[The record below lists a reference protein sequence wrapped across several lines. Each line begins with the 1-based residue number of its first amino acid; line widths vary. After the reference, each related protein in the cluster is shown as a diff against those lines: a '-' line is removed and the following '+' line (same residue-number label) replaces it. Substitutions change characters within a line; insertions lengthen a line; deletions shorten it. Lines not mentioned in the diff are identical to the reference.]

1 MERPPVL
8 LAPVEQGI
16 SLECMNRRW
25 ILVFLLLAI
34 FFATGIILGVFGY
47 RIVQQGK
54 GPQMVNTP
62 VVIQQVRGLSE
73 LVTVQYVIEKVVIL
87 EDIKY
92 IAVLGESRVLMVAHG
107 IVKAGINL
115 ENLKPEQVKISG
127 TCIELTLPPA
137 RITDAYLDEHQTRVV
152 ERTTGLLRVF
162 DKDLEQTARQQAVD
176 DIRRAARTA
185 GIQKE
190 ADKRARLQLEVLFR
204 QMGFTEVEFKTP

>member
-1 MERPPVL
+1 
-8 LAPVEQGI
+8 
-16 SLECMNRRW
+16 MNRRW
-25 ILVFLLLAI
+25 ILVLLLLAI
-34 FFATGIILGVFGY
+34 FFAGGLLLGVFGY
-47 RIVQQGK
+47 RMVQQGK

-115 ENLKPEQVKISG
+115 ENLKPEQVEISG
-127 TCIELTLPPA
+127 TRIEITLPPA

-176 DIRRAARTA
+176 DIRRAARNA

-204 QMGFTEVEFKTP
+204 QMGFTEVEFKSP

>member
-1 MERPPVL
+1 
-8 LAPVEQGI
+8 
-16 SLECMNRRW
+16 MNRRW
-25 ILVFLLLAI
+25 ILVLLLLAI
-34 FFATGIILGVFGY
+34 FFAGGLLLGVFGY
-47 RIVQQGK
+47 RMVQQGK

-127 TCIELTLPPA
+127 TSIEITLPPA

-176 DIRRAARTA
+176 DIRRAARNA

-204 QMGFTEVEFKTP
+204 QMGFTEVEFKSP